1 MTKETDYDRPEQ
13 KPEAAGEKC
22 WMIQILTICMLPV
35 SLIGLAILIPRILK
49 RLEGLSADQ
58 KGETSSSAP
67 LPNTDLVLTE
77 LMTSCP
83 SQSHHHD
90 SAHHAPATVSDPG
103 SSGTDWSS
111 F

>member
-1 MTKETDYDRPEQ
+1 
-13 KPEAAGEKC
+13 
-22 WMIQILTICMLPV
+22 MIQILIVCMLPV
-35 SLIGLAILIPRILK
+35 ILIGLSVLIPWLLK
-49 RLEGLSADQ
+49 RLEVFSAHQ
-58 KGETSSSAP
+58 KGETSSSTLFP
-67 LPNTDLVLTE
+67 ETDVVLME

>member
-1 MTKETDYDRPEQ
+1 
-13 KPEAAGEKC
+13 
-22 WMIQILTICMLPV
+22 MIQILIACMLPV
-35 SLIGLAILIPRILK
+35 SLIGLAVLIPWLLK
-49 RLEGLSADQ
+49 RLEVLSVDQ
-58 KGETSSSAP
+58 KGNTSSSA
-67 LPNTDLVLTE
+67 LFSETDVVLTE

>member
-1 MTKETDYDRPEQ
+1 
-13 KPEAAGEKC
+13 
-22 WMIQILTICMLPV
+22 MIQILIACMLPV
-35 SLIGLAILIPRILK
+35 SLIGLAVLIPWLLK
-49 RLEGLSADQ
+49 RLEVLSADQ
-58 KGETSSSAP
+58 KGDTSSSALFP
-67 LPNTDLVLTE
+67 ETDVVLTE

-83 SQSHHHD
+83 TQSHHHD

>member
-1 MTKETDYDRPEQ
+1 
-13 KPEAAGEKC
+13 
-22 WMIQILTICMLPV
+22 MIQILTVCMLPV

-49 RLEGLSADQ
+49 RLEVLSAHQ
-58 KGETSSSAP
+58 KGETSSSTLFP
-67 LPNTDLVLTE
+67 ETDVVLTE

-90 SAHHAPATVSDPG
+90 SAHHVPATVSDPC